1 MRKKKLVLILMPI
14 LLLLFVSVSANAA
27 FLLTRIH
34 TENLQ
39 ATEQSIA
46 NVSDLLSQSTSKV
59 NTLKQQ
65 LSDTKDQNTNL
76 LNNQNTLLN
85 ALNVTD
91 LDAAEA
97 KINDMSAQ
105 ISALKDMGI
114 TNVDQITSLKKQLA
128 DLKTSLSL
136 GDDFDPTT
144 NLVDSVN
151 NKISEQVAA
160 KIAEQAQTL
169 EQQIRDQYA
178 DIFADAGNTADWLKT
193 GPVLNKVTNP
203 YYIASGGTTRTVDSN
218 YSLVLKKID
227 NHYFFS
233 IYSYNPNTEWIWA
246 GSAWIQVKTIQGVSG
261 KIFLNAYRDGYLT
274 PLFGTLDFK
283 TLNSV
288 SMKDY
293 MMVYASLTMQTEKA
307 FLPGLPA
314 AINTGSLTNIESS
327 DSVQYGDIYEPKNN
341 NRRPTVTWVPDATNS
356 LTGTFQLT
364 VDGYDFTSDHLKHV
378 YQYVPHPD
386 ITDSIYSGGVT
397 NRTINDGSNIWKEIK

>member
-1 MRKKKLVLILMPI
+1 MQRKKIVLILVPM
-14 LLLLFVSVSANAA
+14 LLLISMSANAA

-46 NVSDLLSQSTSKV
+46 NVSDLLSRSTTQIK
-59 NTLKQQ
+59 TLKQQ

-76 LNNQNTLLN
+76 LNNQKTLFT

-151 NKISEQVAA
+151 NKI
-160 KIAEQAQTL
+160 AEQIQALEGQIGTL
-169 EQQIRDQYA
+169 QDRYA
-178 DIFADAGNTADWLKT
+178 DNFADAGNTADWLKT

-203 YYIASGGTTRTVDSN
+203 YYIASGGTTRTGDNN
-218 YSLVLKKID
+218 YHLVLKKID
-227 NHYFFS
+227 NYYFFS
-233 IYSYNPNTEWIWA
+233 IYNYDLASQWIWA
-246 GSAWIQVKTIQGVSG
+246 GNSWVQVKTTQDASSG
-261 KIFLNAYRDGYLT
+261 KVFLNAYRDGYWT
-274 PLFGTLDFK
+274 PFQDSLDIK
-283 TLNSV
+283 TVNSG
-288 SMKDY
+288 STKDY
-293 MMVYASLTMQTEKA
+293 IMVYASSTKKTEKA
-307 FLPGLPA
+307 FLPGIPT
-314 AINTGSLTNIESS
+314 AIDRNALAKSTDTNVSI
-327 DSVQYGDIYEPKNN
+327 QYGYINN
-341 NRRPTVTWVPDATNS
+341 AITVTWVPDATNS

-378 YQYVPHPD
+378 YQYVPHPNT
-386 ITDSIYSGGVT
+386 TDSIYSGGAT
-397 NRTINDGSNIWKEIK
+397 NRTINDVSNVWKEIK